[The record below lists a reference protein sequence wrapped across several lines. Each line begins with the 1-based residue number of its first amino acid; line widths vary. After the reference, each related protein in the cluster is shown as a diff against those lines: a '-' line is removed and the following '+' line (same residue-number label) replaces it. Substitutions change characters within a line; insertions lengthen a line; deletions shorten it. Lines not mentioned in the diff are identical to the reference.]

1 MIGSDFDTAYNQ
13 PLVMGPNPYQYAP
26 VCKAPECFI
35 GSYAPVTPA
44 GHVGPYWVNT
54 YFLEP
59 SRRREIA
66 GPVVIRSGM
75 FKCNA

>member
-1 MIGSDFDTAYNQ
+1 MIGADFDTAYNQ
-13 PLVMGPNPYQYAP
+13 PFVMGPSPHQHAP
-26 VCKAPECFI
+26 VCNAPECFI

-44 GHVGPYWVNT
+44 GYVGPFWVNT

-59 SRRREIA
+59 SRRHELA
-66 GPVVIRSGM
+66 GPVVIRSDM

>member
-13 PLVMGPNPYQYAP
+13 PLVMGPSPYQYAP

-44 GHVGPYWVNT
+44 GHTGPYWVNT